1 MKKQINIDIYVY
13 ENTTIFTSTF
23 IYIYIYMNICV
34 NVFKVNK
41 HELYNDFDF
50 SYFH

>member
-1 MKKQINIDIYVY
+1 MYTKTLQYLLVHL
-13 ENTTIFTSTF
+13 
-23 IYIYIYMNICV
+23 YIYMNICV

>member
-23 IYIYIYMNICV
+23 IYIYMNICV